1 MTLSLRNAAVVVA
14 FAAATAWLLFAVSP
28 PRASA
33 QFAPPQSLY
42 GSINDPNGE
51 IEEGTPVEAYI
62 GDIECS
68 DGTGTT
74 GFTGVGDARVAVYVI
89 NVLSSA
95 DRDGCGDAGDTVR
108 VKIGDEF
115 VEQTATWEA
124 GPTRLNVAFGEAP
137 TVVLPTNTPVPP
149 TNTPTDAE
157 ATAAGPDSTSDPSD
171 EGTAGTPGTPGAPG
185 TPGTPGTAASTA
197 QGGLTGSTPGAAGG
211 EGDGDDDDGGFPV
224 WAIVV
229 IGLAVLG
236 AAGGGVGYLIS
247 RNNREP
253 GLEEDF

>member
-1 MTLSLRNAAVVVA
+1 MTLSLRNAAVVLA
-14 FAAATAWLLFAVSP
+14 FAAAILGLLLAVSP
-28 PRASA
+28 SRASA

-51 IEEGTPVEAYI
+51 VEEGTPVEAYI
-62 GDIECS
+62 GDLECS

-108 VKIGDEF
+108 VKIGDDF

-124 GPTRLNVAFGEAP
+124 GATRLNVSFGDAP

-157 ATAAGPDSTSDPSD
+157 ATAAGPDATNAPSED
-171 EGTAGTPGTPGAPG
+171 ETPG
-185 TPGTPGTAASTA
+185 TPGTPGTPATETTTP
-197 QGGLTGSTPGAAGG
+197 QGGLTGSTPGAGG
-211 EGDGDDDDGGFPV
+211 GDGGDDDGGFPV

-236 AAGGGVGYLIS
+236 AAGAGVGYLIS
-247 RNNREP
+247 RGNREP